1 MKPLKKGGS
10 MEPISAIQELVD
22 QHKETMPTGVV
33 TGVMEE
39 CQKAYNSQPKLY
51 KLTWTMVDS
60 SAHIVE
66 VQDEPDFAEVKL
78 THKTQTLIV
87 EAVDGLPDGEYGAK
101 IQSMEM
107 PNRGMVLASW
117 TDMSMPIVLMND
129 DPYARKDRMIIVHSI
144 VPYKPHKRALEE

>member
-1 MKPLKKGGS
+1 
-10 MEPISAIQELVD
+10 MESIRAIQELVD
-22 QHKETMPTGVV
+22 QHKETMPTGVA
-33 TGVMEE
+33 TSVMEK
-39 CQKAYNSQPKLY
+39 CQEAYKSQPKLY

-87 EAVDGLPDGEYGAK
+87 EAVDGLPDGEYGGK
-101 IQSMEM
+101 MQSMEM

-117 TDMSMPIVLMND
+117 TDKSMPIVLMND
-129 DPYARKDRMIIVHSI
+129 DPYASKDRMIIVHSI
-144 VPYKPHKRALEE
+144 APYRPKRSLREE